1 MEIKAKLIGTKAWS
15 PVFKKW
21 MIIERGKEDF
31 YLASG
36 IIDIFEKRKPKLIKD
51 AKDSKE
57 FNINNNIDSD
67 EVDNIYSILLS
78 VLV

>member
-21 MIIERGKEDF
+21 MIIERGKEEL

-57 FNINNNIDSD
+57 FNINNDSNSD
-67 EVDNIYSILLS
+67 GANNSDSSLLS
-78 VLV
+78 V

>member
-21 MIIERGKEDF
+21 MIIERGKEEL

-36 IIDIFEKRKPKLIKD
+36 INDIFEKRKPKLIKD

-57 FNINNNIDSD
+57 FNINNDSD
-67 EVDNIYSILLS
+67 SDGVDNSDSSLLS
-78 VLV
+78 V

>member
-21 MIIERGKEDF
+21 MIIERGKEEL

-57 FNINNNIDSD
+57 FNINIDSD
-67 EVDNIYSILLS
+67 SDGTDNSESSTLSI
-78 VLV
+78 

>member
-21 MIIERGKEDF
+21 MIIERGKEDL

-57 FNINNNIDSD
+57 FNINNDSD
-67 EVDNIYSILLS
+67 SDGTDNSDSSLLS
-78 VLV
+78 V

>member
-21 MIIERGKEDF
+21 MIIERGKEDL

-57 FNINNNIDSD
+57 FNINIDSD
-67 EVDNIYSILLS
+67 SDRADNSESSALSI
-78 VLV
+78 

>member
-21 MIIERGKEDF
+21 MTIERGKEEL

-57 FNINNNIDSD
+57 LNINIDSD
-67 EVDNIYSILLS
+67 SDGADNSDSSLLS
-78 VLV
+78 V

>member
-21 MIIERGKEDF
+21 MIIKRGKEEF

-57 FNINNNIDSD
+57 FNINIDSD
-67 EVDNIYSILLS
+67 SDRTDNSESSSLS
-78 VLV
+78 V

>member
-21 MIIERGKEDF
+21 MIIERGKEDL

-57 FNINNNIDSD
+57 FNINIDSD
-67 EVDNIYSILLS
+67 SDRADNSESSSLSI
-78 VLV
+78 